1 MHDSLANSQPNFQ
14 AMKKTSQ
21 SVSETEFAVWI
32 LIAMLLVL
40 ILVFGYLIDK
50 HISSEFSQSFRVED
64 TLGLCEGPLV
74 FRAGLDIQMQRD
86 GSEHTAREI
95 DEEVKRLLDRAYHH
109 ERTIGLSTAFFH

>member
-1 MHDSLANSQPNFQ
+1 VHDSLANSQPNFQ

-64 TLGLCEGPLV
+64 TLGLCAGAFGLPGRTGHSNATRRQ
-74 FRAGLDIQMQRD
+74 RAHRPGN
-86 GSEHTAREI
+86 
-95 DEEVKRLLDRAYHH
+95 
-109 ERTIGLSTAFFH
+109 